1 MTDSALMA
9 LTEDELDVLVSI
21 AIHRAEVLAEI
32 GSPSA
37 KEAWREVKTYEEQ
50 LAAITRVDDIPGGVA
65 RVGAVT
71 AALAAGERQE
81 ASRLASRF
89 LAEAGLPSERQQA
102 IGQAF
107 REDHDRL
114 ALRFPALAKS
124 GRLAELDEWRSLVAR
139 GPRVFPVAA

>member
-21 AIHRAEVLAEI
+21 AIHRAEILAEV

-37 KEAWREVKTYEEQ
+37 KEAWREVKTYEER
-50 LAAITRVDDIPGGVA
+50 LAEITRVDDIPGGVA

-81 ASRLASRF
+81 ASRLASHF
-89 LAEAGLPSERQQA
+89 LAESGFPSERQHA
-102 IGQAF
+102 IRRAF
-107 REDHDRL
+107 DEDHDRL

-124 GRLAELDEWRSLVAR
+124 GRLAELDEWRSLAAR